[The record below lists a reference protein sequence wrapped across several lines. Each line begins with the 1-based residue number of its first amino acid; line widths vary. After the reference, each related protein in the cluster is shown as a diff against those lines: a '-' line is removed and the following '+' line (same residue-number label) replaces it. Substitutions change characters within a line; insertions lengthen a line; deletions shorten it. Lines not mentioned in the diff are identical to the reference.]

1 MITFPHENYVFIVN
15 QFQEITF
22 NCGAAGIP
30 APVIS
35 WSREQQ
41 GGGTVPL
48 LASDSISLQDP
59 VQDEAYVLSGVMG
72 VVFGANRSLVLNEVS
87 DGDSGVYF
95 CVANST
101 TGEVRRRFWLLVQG
115 QSMILTLCLKKYI

>member
-1 MITFPHENYVFIVN
+1 MFIPLCIVSPFAAVPVITFPPEDYVLTVN
-15 QFQEITF
+15 QFQETTF
-22 NCGAAGIP
+22 SCGAAGIP

-35 WSREQQ
+35 WSREQE

-72 VVFGANRSLVLNEVS
+72 VVLGVNRSLVLNEAR
-87 DGDSGVYF
+87 DEDSGFYF

-101 TGEVRRRFWLLVQG
+101 AGEGRD
-115 QSMILTLCLKKYI
+115 KYNKG